1 MQLTLVDLD
10 EQGLT
15 DGVVNNAG
23 IEGKHSLTEDYDR
36 ALPEWEGIPLR
47 AQCRDR

>member
-1 MQLTLVDLD
+1 METS
-10 EQGLT
+10 GHI

-36 ALPEWEGIPLR
+36 ALPEREGIPLR